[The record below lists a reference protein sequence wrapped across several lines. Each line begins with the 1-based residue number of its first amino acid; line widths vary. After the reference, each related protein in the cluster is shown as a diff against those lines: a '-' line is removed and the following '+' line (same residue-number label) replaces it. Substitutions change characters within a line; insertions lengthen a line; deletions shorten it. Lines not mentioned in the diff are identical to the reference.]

1 MVNDMGKTVV
11 VIGGGPAGI
20 MAAGMASQN
29 GNKVILI
36 EKNAKLGKK
45 LSICGKGRCN
55 ITNDTDIN
63 GLMANIPGNSRFLYS
78 ALSKFSNHD
87 IISFFEQRGLKT
99 KVERGGRVFPVSDK
113 AIDVVCVLEKYLK
126 QKQVNIRY
134 NTIVKKIHTQDDK
147 VVGVELLEGE
157 ILDCDSVVIA
167 TGGES
172 YRATGSTGDGFR
184 FAKDLGHTIMPI
196 KPSLVPLVTKEAWVP
211 KLQGLS
217 LKNVGIVMKDSK
229 NKEVYKDFGEM
240 LFTHYGVS
248 GPIILSASRHIL
260 KYNYENIKL
269 SIDLKPALDLDK
281 LDKRLQRDFL
291 KYQNKMFKNALDDI
305 LPQKLIP
312 VIIELSGIS
321 EDTVVNSITKKERH
335 TLVNLLKNLQVEI
348 IGARPINEAIVTAGG
363 VSTKEINPKDMQS
376 KLIKGLYFA
385 GEVIDVDGYTGGF
398 NLTIAFSTGYLAGIS
413 QL

>member
-1 MVNDMGKTVV
+1 MEKTVV
-11 VIGGGPAGI
+11 VIGAGPAGI
-20 MAAGMASQN
+20 MAASKASSN

-36 EKNAKLGKK
+36 EKNIRIGKK

-78 ALSKFSNHD
+78 ALNKFSNYD

-113 AIDVVCVLEKYLK
+113 ASDVVCVLEKYLR
-126 QKQVNIRY
+126 QRQVNIMY
-134 NTIVKKIHTQDDK
+134 NSVVKKINTLGGK
-147 VVGVELLEGE
+147 VISVELSNGDILE
-157 ILDCDSVVIA
+157 CDSVIIA
-167 TGGES
+167 TGGKS
-172 YRATGSTGDGFR
+172 YRATGSTGDGYR
-184 FAKDLGHTIMPI
+184 FAQDLGHTIVPI
-196 KPSLVPLVTKEAWVP
+196 KPSLVPLVTKEGWVQ

-217 LKNVGIVMKDSK
+217 LKNVGIVMKDRK

-260 KYNYENIKL
+260 KYDYKDIKL
-269 SIDLKPALDLDK
+269 IIDLKPGLDVDK

-291 KYQNKMFKNALDDI
+291 KYRNKRFKNALDDI

-321 EDTVVNSITKKERH
+321 EDTVVNSITKKERK
-335 TLVNLLKNLQVEI
+335 TLVNLLKGLQVEI
-348 IGARPINEAIVTAGG
+348 IAARPINEAIVTAGG

>member
-78 ALSKFSNHD
+78 ALSKFSNHY

-269 SIDLKPALDLDK
+269 SIDL
-281 LDKRLQRDFL
+281 
-291 KYQNKMFKNALDDI
+291 YFK
-305 LPQKLIP
+305 
-312 VIIELSGIS
+312 V
-321 EDTVVNSITKKERH
+321 
-335 TLVNLLKNLQVEI
+335 
-348 IGARPINEAIVTAGG
+348 
-363 VSTKEINPKDMQS
+363 
-376 KLIKGLYFA
+376 
-385 GEVIDVDGYTGGF
+385 
-398 NLTIAFSTGYLAGIS
+398 
-413 QL
+413 